1 MSALHGLPGRLAF
14 HQPFRQADIPGWN
27 GVLEPTVSSSFVAS
41 QNAPAAQDCPP
52 ATVCLTVVAGAIPT
66 FMDYTEPMMCNCV

>member
-14 HQPFRQADIPGWN
+14 HQPFRQADIPGSN
-27 GVLEPTVSSSFVAS
+27 GVLGPNRERLFQRIPKRARG
-41 QNAPAAQDCPP
+41 AGLPP